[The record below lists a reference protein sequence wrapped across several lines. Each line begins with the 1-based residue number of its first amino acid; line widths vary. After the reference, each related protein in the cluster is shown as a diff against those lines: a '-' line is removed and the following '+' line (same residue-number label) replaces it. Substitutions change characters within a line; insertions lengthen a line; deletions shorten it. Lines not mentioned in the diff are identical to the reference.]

1 MADHARRTRVIRLE
15 RFISAICW
23 KPVPPTARIAHPALL
38 FIWCIMTPPELAL
51 DIKGVPCLQNQY
63 WKRPTPPKPQG
74 DPKVDPV
81 YAAVGRALSQ
91 WEKLEQRL
99 ATLFIVVTRAS
110 DSSNNA
116 VRRAYGAIENGTLRR
131 KAIIAAA
138 EVHFG
143 ASWQPHVEEAYNKL
157 IDAVSRASKLR
168 DDIAHGIVQHFKF
181 NNIGR
186 LSGKSSGRARLRSRT
201 SAQFN
206 RGRSSGNGRRFLRN
220 CWRRTRPSRPAS
232 S

>member
-1 MADHARRTRVIRLE
+1 
-15 RFISAICW
+15 
-23 KPVPPTARIAHPALL
+23 
-38 FIWCIMTPPELAL
+38 MTPPELAL

-63 WKRPTPPKPQG
+63 WKRPTPLKPQG
-74 DPKVDPV
+74 DPTVDPV

-181 NNIGR
+181 NNIDYGAFLFPPYYNTGR
-186 LSGKSSGRARLRSRT
+186 TTPYLTNDDGPPDFGWSDFCFT
-201 SAQFN
+201 SEDIL
-206 RGRSSGNGRRFLRN
+206 GIERRFGELKQIIAHQFVILSSPREN
-220 CWRRTRPSRPAS
+220 GSIPLVEALTRSGDP
-232 S
+232 